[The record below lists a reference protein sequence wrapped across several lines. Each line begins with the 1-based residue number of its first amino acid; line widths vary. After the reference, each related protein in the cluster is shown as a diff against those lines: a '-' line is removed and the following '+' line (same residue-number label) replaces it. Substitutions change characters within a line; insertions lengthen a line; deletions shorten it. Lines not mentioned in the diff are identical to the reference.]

1 MNSRANRKNR
11 CDLLK
16 NIYLCGSNNNR
27 HCLPL
32 LCELVVICLK
42 ISIFVVATT
51 TTAKDVKNIIAL

>member
-16 NIYLCGSNNNR
+16 NIYLCGSNNNYMIHR
-27 HCLPL
+27 TPSTT
-32 LCELVVICLK
+32 VVICLK

-51 TTAKDVKNIIAL
+51 TAKGTRTILIEL